1 LIKKKEEKIMSDE
14 KDLKKGNGEKESRN
28 EDKDETVE
36 GYAFCSS
43 VKQKCLNDC
52 IGGEPSLSYLK

>member
-1 LIKKKEEKIMSDE
+1 MSDE

-52 IGGEPSLSYLK
+52 IGGGPSLSYLK